1 MATFRALLG
10 HPHSAGRTRLE
21 AVFLA
26 KDDAIEF
33 DGKVTEALS
42 NGMYRVEL
50 DNGHNV
56 IAYLSGKMRK
66 FYIRIVLGDRVR
78 VAVSPYDLQRGR
90 IVYRER

>member
-1 MATFRALLG
+1 MRGSKGTQWRIG
-10 HPHSAGRTRLE
+10 
-21 AVFLA
+21 LA

-33 DGKVTEALS
+33 DGKVSEALS

-50 DNGHNV
+50 DNGHKV

>member
-1 MATFRALLG
+1 M
-10 HPHSAGRTRLE
+10 P
-21 AVFLA
+21 
-26 KDDAIEF
+26 KDDSIEF

>member
-1 MATFRALLG
+1 M
-10 HPHSAGRTRLE
+10 
-21 AVFLA
+21 A

-33 DGKVTEALS
+33 DGKVIEALS

-50 DNGHNV
+50 DNGHAV

>member
-1 MATFRALLG
+1 MLHFAPLFGARSGTQKQQENG
-10 HPHSAGRTRLE
+10 
-21 AVFLA
+21 LA